1 MVDGPTEKLPYLP
14 EPPPPYPFRLR
25 RHTASEWCRVHNFD
39 PATGRF
45 QPDAFN
51 DTTNGNARFSPLI
64 DPDTNKVIPTIYAA
78 ATEAG
83 AISEV
88 ILHDIPTPSTGY
100 LHDWDRDKA
109 GKQHLSKIHLPDL
122 QLVDL
127 QQGLQAAGLEQ
138 WELFGTNKPDYPRT
152 RKWALYIW
160 KTMPDAAGLIWMS
173 KRANE
178 GAALMLFDDRVGP
191 GAITVTMRP
200 VPIAQYEATVLGILD
215 RLGCGLAFS

>member
-1 MVDGPTEKLPYLP
+1 MVDARVEKLPHLP
-14 EPPPPYPFRLR
+14 EPPPSHSFRLR
-25 RHTASEWCRVHNFD
+25 RCAASEWCRVHTFD
-39 PATGRF
+39 TATGRF

-100 LHDWDRDKA
+100 LHDWESDKA
-109 GKQHLSKIHLPDL
+109 GKQHLSRIRLPDL

-138 WELFGTNKPDYPRT
+138 WELFGTDKPDYPRT
-152 RKWALYIW
+152 RRWALHIW

-178 GAALMLFDDRVGP
+178 GAALMLFGDRVLP
-191 GAITVTMRP
+191 GTITVSASP
-200 VPIAQYEATVLGILD
+200 APIAQFEASVLAILD
-215 RLGCGLAFS
+215 RLGCGLALS